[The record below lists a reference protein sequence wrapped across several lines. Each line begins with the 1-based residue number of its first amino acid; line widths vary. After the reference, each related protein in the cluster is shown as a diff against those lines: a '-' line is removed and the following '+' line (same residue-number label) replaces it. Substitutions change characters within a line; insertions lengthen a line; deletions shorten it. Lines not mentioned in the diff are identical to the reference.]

1 MEEKTTS
8 IEKYNL
14 WYGNSIDCGFP
25 RPLYTQKI
33 IQYLGGRVVKVL
45 TGQRRVGKSYI
56 LRQIAMQ
63 LIQSGI
69 NANNIVFI
77 NRELTAFDFIENH
90 NALDSFIKAYKAK
103 LKPQGRIYVF
113 IDEVQ
118 EIEGWERVVNSLSQD
133 FSEEY
138 ELFITGSNSK
148 MLSGELS
155 TLLSGRYVEFHI
167 FPLSYLEYITVHN
180 MDEGKQSYLQY
191 MNDGGYPELIH
202 FHSSEMKRNY
212 ISALKDTILLK
223 DIINRYTVRDVRLL
237 EDLFAYLCNNTS
249 NLLSVSNITN
259 FIKSRG
265 RKTSYDTVS
274 AYLGYIENVFLAHR
288 AVRYNI
294 RGKDILTG
302 SCKYYMNDLSFK
314 NHLYGGF
321 ASGIGYQLEN
331 LVYIDLLRNGYDV
344 YVGTIN
350 DKEID
355 FVAMKNDRTIYI
367 QVAYILADE
376 DTILREYTPLQK
388 IPDNYEKI
396 VVSLDDFQ
404 FPSRLGIRHL
414 RAWELNAIL

>member
-1 MEEKTTS
+1 MEEKITS

-33 IQYLGGRVVKVL
+33 TQYLGGRVVKVL

-90 NALDSFIKAYKAK
+90 NDLDSFIKAYKAK

-223 DIINRYTVRDVRLL
+223 DIINRYTIRDVRLL

-294 RGKDILTG
+294 RGKDILAG

-396 VVSLDDFQ
+396 AVSLDAFQ

-414 RAWELNAIL
+414 RAWELNGIL

>member
-1 MEEKTTS
+1 
-8 IEKYNL
+8 
-14 WYGNSIDCGFP
+14 
-25 RPLYTQKI
+25 
-33 IQYLGGRVVKVL
+33 
-45 TGQRRVGKSYI
+45 
-56 LRQIAMQ
+56 
-63 LIQSGI
+63 
-69 NANNIVFI
+69 
-77 NRELTAFDFIENH
+77 
-90 NALDSFIKAYKAK
+90 
-103 LKPQGRIYVF
+103 
-113 IDEVQ
+113 
-118 EIEGWERVVNSLSQD
+118 
-133 FSEEY
+133 
-138 ELFITGSNSK
+138 
-148 MLSGELS
+148 
-155 TLLSGRYVEFHI
+155 
-167 FPLSYLEYITVHN
+167 
-180 MDEGKQSYLQY
+180 
-191 MNDGGYPELIH
+191 
-202 FHSSEMKRNY
+202 MKRNY

-237 EDLFAYLCNNTS
+237 EDLFAYLANNTS
-249 NLLSVSNITN
+249 NLLSVSNIVH

-265 RKTSYDTVS
+265 RNTTYDTVS

-294 RGKDILTG
+294 RGKDILAG

-321 ASGIGYQLEN
+321 ASGIGYHLEN

-350 DKEID
+350 DKGID

-396 VVSLDDFQ
+396 VVSLDDVQ
-404 FPSRLGIRHL
+404 FPSRFGIRHL

>member
-1 MEEKTTS
+1 MEEKITS

-90 NALDSFIKAYKAK
+90 NDLDSFIKAYKAK

>member
-1 MEEKTTS
+1 MEEKITS

-90 NALDSFIKAYKAK
+90 NDLDSFIKAYKAK

-265 RKTSYDTVS
+265 RKNSYDTVS

-294 RGKDILTG
+294 RGKDILAG

-414 RAWELNAIL
+414 RAWELNGIL